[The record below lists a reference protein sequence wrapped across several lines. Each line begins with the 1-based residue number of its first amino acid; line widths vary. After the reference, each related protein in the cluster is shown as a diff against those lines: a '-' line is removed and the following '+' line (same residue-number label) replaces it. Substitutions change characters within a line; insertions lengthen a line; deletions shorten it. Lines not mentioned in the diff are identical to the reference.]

1 MPHRR
6 CLRAGA
12 LFFMFPKFLLPLWL
26 VHLNCFGGDRGLNP
40 NPARKPKLDF
50 FFCFYLL
57 FFSLDV
63 VFYVRLSARLEP
75 TRFAAIARCAVRPSR
90 RIQCGAPD
98 QSTRPRLAP
107 TVVDRARA
115 TVVARPKAKA
125 KAHSPEL
132 KPEFQSPGTGGSN
145 NDNGDRLKCLE
156 VDSRTGTMGRKSKK
170 NVFSVLLEIQY
181 NFKKFGFNQKFVSL
195 KYSDLCQ
202 IMFITIIFRPYS

>member
-1 MPHRR
+1 MSSGRS
-6 CLRAGA
+6 A
-12 LFFMFPKFLLPLWL
+12 LFYVSKVSSSSMARTPKLLWWRSRLKPKPSSKAETRLFFLLLL
-26 VHLNCFGGDRGLNP
+26 VI
-40 NPARKPKLDF
+40 
-50 FFCFYLL
+50 
-57 FFSLDV
+57 FSLDV
-63 VFYVRLSARLEP
+63 VFYVRLSARLDP

-98 QSTRPRLAP
+98 QSTRPRPAP

-181 NFKKFGFNQKFVSL
+181 NFKKFKKFSL
-195 KYSDLCQ
+195 IC
-202 IMFITIIFRPYS
+202 